1 MSTVC
6 SIFSQGLKLIPRA
19 GFMPRF
25 AGMGPNATPRVSSVG
40 DRWWRCGSVSWA
52 RSTACATLPTG
63 SPPAKANCGPGPA
76 RRSQA
81 LHPGLCHRP
90 SPQRAVRG
98 SLLSDA
104 GSRLQSGST
113 VWRPAQVPL
122 QEQTVVD
129 RGSISSTG
137 TAVFA
142 AIESDLQLTWT
153 AESLDKGFSAP
164 PQHLSE
170 HILDGRQL
178 HA

>member
-1 MSTVC
+1 MQHFLSRIEADSTRRLHAAVRRH
-6 SIFSQGLKLIPRA
+6 GAERNAK
-19 GFMPRF
+19 GFISRGPLVAMRF
-25 AGMGPNATPRVSSVG
+25 
-40 DRWWRCGSVSWA
+40 CQLGSVNSLRDITNGLAASEGKLRTWA
-52 RSTACATLPTG
+52 
-63 SPPAKANCGPGPA
+63 SPPLPGAP
-76 RRSQA
+76 
-81 LHPGLCHRP
+81 PWLCHRP